1 MSRFVDALITYRIL
15 RLLTTPF
22 DQQDAFRLGLIDKRG
37 NRLKRENELNTTE
50 EQEAYSLLHRMVFR
64 LKRIIEK
71 VPMDNKNFLSFAT
84 AVALVR
90 EGIEYDDE
98 ILEEVFYMT
107 QERQDVKDLAEE
119 LESGKM
125 LSFKGFLEEKIN
137 MKSASMGDV
146 ITDFKKSDAPQ
157 FKGKSKEK
165 RRQMAIAA
173 KLANEEMGVAGGG
186 VAGIGIPHP
195 TKANQA
201 EPGLTKGQQKRY
213 KKKNKAGAPAVL
225 IRRK

>member
-22 DQQDAFRLGLIDKRG
+22 DQQDAFRLGLIDKHG
-37 NRLKRENELNTTE
+37 NRLKRENEINTTE

-71 VPMDNKNFLSFAT
+71 IPLENKNFLSFAT

-90 EGIEYDDE
+90 EQIEYDDDV
-98 ILEEVFYMT
+98 LEEVFYMT

-119 LESGKM
+119 LEAGKIS
-125 LSFKGFLEEKIN
+125 SFK
-137 MKSASMGDV
+137 
-146 ITDFKKSDAPQ
+146 Q
-157 FKGKSKEK
+157 F
-165 RRQMAIAA
+165 M
-173 KLANEEMGVAGGG
+173 EEMGVAGGG

-195 TKANQA
+195 TKPNQA
-201 EPGLTKGQQKRY
+201 EPGVTKTQQKKY
-213 KKKNKAGAPAVL
+213 KKKNKSSSPIL

>member
-22 DQQDAFRLGLIDKRG
+22 DQQDAFRLGLIDKHG
-37 NRLKRENELNTTE
+37 NRLKRENEINTTE

-71 VPMDNKNFLSFAT
+71 VPIDNKNFLSFAT

-90 EGIEYDDE
+90 EGVEYDDD

-119 LESGKM
+119 LEAGKIS
-125 LSFKGFLEEKIN
+125 SFK
-137 MKSASMGDV
+137 
-146 ITDFKKSDAPQ
+146 Q
-157 FKGKSKEK
+157 F
-165 RRQMAIAA
+165 M
-173 KLANEEMGVAGGG
+173 EEMGVAGGG

-201 EPGLTKGQQKRY
+201 EPGLTKSQQKKY
-213 KKKNKAGAPAVL
+213 KKKNKAGVPAVL

>member
-22 DQQDAFRLGLIDKRG
+22 DQQDAFRLGLIDNRG
-37 NRLKRENELNTTE
+37 NRLKKENELRTTE

-107 QERQDVKDLAEE
+107 QERQDVKDLAED
-119 LESGKM
+119 LESGRVR
-125 LSFKGFLEEKIN
+125 SFK
-137 MKSASMGDV
+137 
-146 ITDFKKSDAPQ
+146 Q
-157 FKGKSKEK
+157 F
-165 RRQMAIAA
+165 I
-173 KLANEEMGVAGGG
+173 EEMGVAGGG
-186 VAGIGIPHP
+186 VAGIGINNPSIP
-195 TKANQA
+195 NQD
-201 EPGLTKGQQKRY
+201 EPGVSKSQQKKY
-213 KKKNKAGAPAVL
+213 KKKNKSSSPILV
-225 IRRK
+225 RRK

>member
-22 DQQDAFRLGLIDKRG
+22 DQQDAFRLGLIDKHG
-37 NRLKRENELNTTE
+37 NRLKRENEINTTE

-71 VPMDNKNFLSFAT
+71 IPLENKNFLSFAT

-90 EGIEYDDE
+90 EQIEYDDDV
-98 ILEEVFYMT
+98 LEEVFYMT

-119 LESGKM
+119 LEAGKIS
-125 LSFKGFLEEKIN
+125 SFK
-137 MKSASMGDV
+137 
-146 ITDFKKSDAPQ
+146 Q
-157 FKGKSKEK
+157 F
-165 RRQMAIAA
+165 M
-173 KLANEEMGVAGGG
+173 EEMGVAGGG

-195 TKANQA
+195 TKPNQA
-201 EPGLTKGQQKRY
+201 EPGVTKSQQKKY
-213 KKKNKAGAPAVL
+213 KKKNVSSSPIL

>member
-22 DQQDAFRLGLIDKRG
+22 DQQDAFRLGLIDKHG
-37 NRLKRENELNTTE
+37 NRLKKENELNTNE

-119 LESGKM
+119 LESGKIQ
-125 LSFKGFLEEKIN
+125 SFK
-137 MKSASMGDV
+137 
-146 ITDFKKSDAPQ
+146 Q
-157 FKGKSKEK
+157 FV
-165 RRQMAIAA
+165 
-173 KLANEEMGVAGGG
+173 EEMGVAGGG

-213 KKKNKAGAPAVL
+213 KKKNKAGVPAVL

>member
-22 DQQDAFRLGLIDKRG
+22 DQQDAFRLGLIDKHG
-37 NRLKRENELNTTE
+37 NRLKRENEINTTE

-71 VPMDNKNFLSFAT
+71 VPIDNKNFLSFAT

-90 EGIEYDDE
+90 EGVEYDDDV
-98 ILEEVFYMT
+98 LEEVFYMT

-119 LESGKM
+119 LEAGKIS
-125 LSFKGFLEEKIN
+125 SFK
-137 MKSASMGDV
+137 
-146 ITDFKKSDAPQ
+146 Q
-157 FKGKSKEK
+157 F
-165 RRQMAIAA
+165 M
-173 KLANEEMGVAGGG
+173 EEMGVAGGG

-201 EPGLTKGQQKRY
+201 EPGVTQTQQKKY
-213 KKKNKAGAPAVL
+213 KKKNNSSSPVL
-225 IRRK
+225 VRRK

>member
-22 DQQDAFRLGLIDKRG
+22 DQQDAFRLGLIDKHG
-37 NRLKRENELNTTE
+37 NRLKKENEINTTE

-71 VPMDNKNFLSFAT
+71 IPLENKNFLSFAT

-90 EGIEYDDE
+90 EQIEYDDDV
-98 ILEEVFYMT
+98 LEEVFYMT

-119 LESGKM
+119 LEAGKIS
-125 LSFKGFLEEKIN
+125 SFK
-137 MKSASMGDV
+137 
-146 ITDFKKSDAPQ
+146 Q
-157 FKGKSKEK
+157 F
-165 RRQMAIAA
+165 M
-173 KLANEEMGVAGGG
+173 EEMGVAGGG

-195 TKANQA
+195 TKPNQA
-201 EPGLTKGQQKRY
+201 EPGVTKTQQKKY
-213 KKKNKAGAPAVL
+213 KKKNNSSSPVL
-225 IRRK
+225 VRRK

>member
-22 DQQDAFRLGLIDKRG
+22 DQQDAFRLGLIDRHG
-37 NRLKRENELNTTE
+37 NRLKRENEINTTE

-71 VPMDNKNFLSFAT
+71 IPLENKNFLSFAT

-90 EGIEYDDE
+90 ESVEYDDD

-119 LESGKM
+119 LEAGKIS
-125 LSFKGFLEEKIN
+125 SFK
-137 MKSASMGDV
+137 
-146 ITDFKKSDAPQ
+146 Q
-157 FKGKSKEK
+157 F
-165 RRQMAIAA
+165 M
-173 KLANEEMGVAGGG
+173 EEMGVAGGG

-201 EPGLTKGQQKRY
+201 EPGVTKSQQKKY
-213 KKKNKAGAPAVL
+213 KKKNVSSSPIL

>member
-22 DQQDAFRLGLIDKRG
+22 DQQDAFRLGLIDKHG
-37 NRLKRENELNTTE
+37 NRLKRENEINTTE

-71 VPMDNKNFLSFAT
+71 IPLENKNFLSFAT

-90 EGIEYDDE
+90 EQIEYDDDV
-98 ILEEVFYMT
+98 LEEVFYMT

-119 LESGKM
+119 LEAGKIS
-125 LSFKGFLEEKIN
+125 SFK
-137 MKSASMGDV
+137 
-146 ITDFKKSDAPQ
+146 Q
-157 FKGKSKEK
+157 F
-165 RRQMAIAA
+165 M
-173 KLANEEMGVAGGG
+173 EEMGVAGGG

-201 EPGLTKGQQKRY
+201 EPGVTKTQQKKY
-213 KKKNKAGAPAVL
+213 KKKNNSSSPVL
-225 IRRK
+225 VRRK

>member
-22 DQQDAFRLGLIDKRG
+22 DQQDAFRLGLIDKHG
-37 NRLKRENELNTTE
+37 NRLKRENQLNTTE

-71 VPMDNKNFLSFAT
+71 IPLENKNFLSFAT

-107 QERQDVKDLAEE
+107 QERQDVKELAEE
-119 LESGKM
+119 LESGKIQ
-125 LSFKGFLEEKIN
+125 SFK
-137 MKSASMGDV
+137 
-146 ITDFKKSDAPQ
+146 Q
-157 FKGKSKEK
+157 FV
-165 RRQMAIAA
+165 
-173 KLANEEMGVAGGG
+173 EEMGVAGGG
-186 VAGIGIPHP
+186 VAGIGIPNP

-201 EPGLTKGQQKRY
+201 EPGLTKSQQKRY
-213 KKKNKAGAPAVL
+213 KKKNTAGATAVL

>member
-37 NRLKRENELNTTE
+37 NRLKKENELNTTE

-90 EGIEYDDE
+90 EGVEYDDE

-119 LESGKM
+119 LESGKVR
-125 LSFKGFLEEKIN
+125 SFK
-137 MKSASMGDV
+137 
-146 ITDFKKSDAPQ
+146 Q
-157 FKGKSKEK
+157 F
-165 RRQMAIAA
+165 I
-173 KLANEEMGVAGGG
+173 EEMGVAGGG
-186 VAGIGIPHP
+186 VAGIGINNPSIP
-195 TKANQA
+195 NQD
-201 EPGLTKGQQKRY
+201 EPGVSKRQQKKY
-213 KKKNKAGAPAVL
+213 KKKNKSSSPIL

>member
-22 DQQDAFRLGLIDKRG
+22 DQQDAYRLGIIDKHG
-37 NRLKRENELNTTE
+37 NRLKRENELNSNE

-71 VPMDNKNFLSFAT
+71 VPLDNKQFLSFAT

-90 EGIEYDDE
+90 EGVEYEDE

-107 QERQDVKDLAEE
+107 QERQDVKQLAEE
-119 LESGKM
+119 LESEK
-125 LSFKGFLEEKIN
+125 LKSF
-137 MKSASMGDV
+137 A
-146 ITDFKKSDAPQ
+146 Q
-157 FKGKSKEK
+157 F
-165 RRQMAIAA
+165 I
-173 KLANEEMGVAGGG
+173 EEMGVGGGG

-201 EPGLTKGQQKRY
+201 EPGITKGQQARY
-213 KKKNKAGAPAVL
+213 KKRNKKKSTAAL

>member
-22 DQQDAFRLGLIDKRG
+22 DQQDAFRLGLIDKHG
-37 NRLKRENELNTTE
+37 NRLKKESELNTNE

-119 LESGKM
+119 LESGKIQ
-125 LSFKGFLEEKIN
+125 SFK
-137 MKSASMGDV
+137 
-146 ITDFKKSDAPQ
+146 Q
-157 FKGKSKEK
+157 FV
-165 RRQMAIAA
+165 
-173 KLANEEMGVAGGG
+173 EEMGVAGGG
-186 VAGIGIPHP
+186 VAGIGIPNP

-201 EPGLTKGQQKRY
+201 EPGLTKSQQKKY
-213 KKKNKAGAPAVL
+213 KKKNKAGVPATL

>member
-22 DQQDAFRLGLIDKRG
+22 DQQDAFRLGLIDKHG
-37 NRLKRENELNTTE
+37 NRLKKENEINTTE

-71 VPMDNKNFLSFAT
+71 VPMDNKNFLSFAA
-84 AVALVR
+84 AVALVK
-90 EGIEYDDE
+90 EQVEYDDE

-119 LESGKM
+119 LESGKVR
-125 LSFKGFLEEKIN
+125 SFK
-137 MKSASMGDV
+137 
-146 ITDFKKSDAPQ
+146 Q
-157 FKGKSKEK
+157 F
-165 RRQMAIAA
+165 I
-173 KLANEEMGVAGGG
+173 EEMGVAGGG

-201 EPGLTKGQQKRY
+201 EPGITKSQQKKY
-213 KKKNKAGAPAVL
+213 KKKNAAGSTAAL

>member
-22 DQQDAFRLGLIDKRG
+22 DQQDAFRLGLIDKHG
-37 NRLKRENELNTTE
+37 NRLKKESEINTTE
-50 EQEAYSLLHRMVFR
+50 EQEAFSLLHRMVFR

-71 VPMDNKNFLSFAT
+71 IPLENKNFLSFAT

-90 EGIEYDDE
+90 EQIEYDDD

-107 QERQDVKDLAEE
+107 QERQDVKELAEE
-119 LESGKM
+119 LEAGKIS
-125 LSFKGFLEEKIN
+125 SFK
-137 MKSASMGDV
+137 
-146 ITDFKKSDAPQ
+146 Q
-157 FKGKSKEK
+157 F
-165 RRQMAIAA
+165 M
-173 KLANEEMGVAGGG
+173 EEMGVAGGG

-201 EPGLTKGQQKRY
+201 EPGITKRQQKKY
-213 KKKNKAGAPAVL
+213 KKKNKSSSPIL

>member
-22 DQQDAFRLGLIDKRG
+22 DQQDAFRLGLIDKHG
-37 NRLKRENELNTTE
+37 NRLKKENEINTTE

-71 VPMDNKNFLSFAT
+71 IPLENKNFLSFAT

-90 EGIEYDDE
+90 EQIEYDDDV
-98 ILEEVFYMT
+98 LEEVFYMT

-119 LESGKM
+119 LEAGKIS
-125 LSFKGFLEEKIN
+125 SFK
-137 MKSASMGDV
+137 
-146 ITDFKKSDAPQ
+146 Q
-157 FKGKSKEK
+157 F
-165 RRQMAIAA
+165 M
-173 KLANEEMGVAGGG
+173 EEMGVAGGG

-195 TKANQA
+195 TKPNQA
-201 EPGLTKGQQKRY
+201 EPGITKRQQKKY
-213 KKKNKAGAPAVL
+213 KKKNNSSSPVL
-225 IRRK
+225 VRRK

>member
-22 DQQDAFRLGLIDKRG
+22 DQQDAFRLGLIDKHG
-37 NRLKRENELNTTE
+37 NRLKKENEINTTE

-71 VPMDNKNFLSFAT
+71 IPLENKNFLSFAT

-90 EGIEYDDE
+90 EQIEYDDDV
-98 ILEEVFYMT
+98 LEEVFYMT

-119 LESGKM
+119 LEAGKIS
-125 LSFKGFLEEKIN
+125 SFK
-137 MKSASMGDV
+137 
-146 ITDFKKSDAPQ
+146 Q
-157 FKGKSKEK
+157 F
-165 RRQMAIAA
+165 M
-173 KLANEEMGVAGGG
+173 EEMGVAGGG

-195 TKANQA
+195 TKPNQA
-201 EPGLTKGQQKRY
+201 EPGVTKTQQKKY
-213 KKKNKAGAPAVL
+213 KKKNNSSSPILV
-225 IRRK
+225 RRK

>member
-22 DQQDAFRLGLIDKRG
+22 DQQDAFRLGLIDRHG
-37 NRLKRENELNTTE
+37 NRLKRENEINTTE
-50 EQEAYSLLHRMVFR
+50 EQEAFSLLHRMVFR

-71 VPMDNKNFLSFAT
+71 IPLENKNFLSFAT

-90 EGIEYDDE
+90 EQIEYDDDV
-98 ILEEVFYMT
+98 LEEVFYMT

-119 LESGKM
+119 LEAGKIS
-125 LSFKGFLEEKIN
+125 SFK
-137 MKSASMGDV
+137 
-146 ITDFKKSDAPQ
+146 Q
-157 FKGKSKEK
+157 F
-165 RRQMAIAA
+165 M
-173 KLANEEMGVAGGG
+173 EEMGVAGGG

-195 TKANQA
+195 TKPNQA
-201 EPGLTKGQQKRY
+201 EPGVTKSQQKKY
-213 KKKNKAGAPAVL
+213 KKKNVSSSPIL

>member
-22 DQQDAFRLGLIDKRG
+22 DQQDAFRLGLIDKHG
-37 NRLKRENELNTTE
+37 NRLKRENEINTTE

-71 VPMDNKNFLSFAT
+71 IPLENKNFLSFAT

-90 EGIEYDDE
+90 EQIEYDDDV
-98 ILEEVFYMT
+98 LEEVFYMT

-119 LESGKM
+119 LEAGKIS
-125 LSFKGFLEEKIN
+125 SFK
-137 MKSASMGDV
+137 
-146 ITDFKKSDAPQ
+146 Q
-157 FKGKSKEK
+157 F
-165 RRQMAIAA
+165 M
-173 KLANEEMGVAGGG
+173 EEMGVAGGG
-186 VAGIGIPHP
+186 VAGIGIPNP

-201 EPGLTKGQQKRY
+201 EPGVTKSQQKKY
-213 KKKNKAGAPAVL
+213 KKKNVSSSPIL

>member
-22 DQQDAFRLGLIDKRG
+22 DQQDAFRLGLIDKHG
-37 NRLKRENELNTTE
+37 NRLKKESEINTTE

-71 VPMDNKNFLSFAT
+71 IPLENKNFLSFAT

-90 EGIEYDDE
+90 EQIEYDDD

-119 LESGKM
+119 LEAGKIS
-125 LSFKGFLEEKIN
+125 SFK
-137 MKSASMGDV
+137 
-146 ITDFKKSDAPQ
+146 Q
-157 FKGKSKEK
+157 F
-165 RRQMAIAA
+165 M
-173 KLANEEMGVAGGG
+173 EEMGVAGGG

-195 TKANQA
+195 TKPNQA
-201 EPGLTKGQQKRY
+201 EPGVTKSQQKKY
-213 KKKNKAGAPAVL
+213 KKKNNSSSPILV
-225 IRRK
+225 RRK